1 MEKIKLVLVDDNI
14 ELVRM
19 IEEYF
24 SSNRAGIE
32 VVYTAK
38 NGEEGL
44 DIIKNKQDDYDL
56 IILDLVMPKLDGV
69 GVLKQMKEENINKK
83 VIVLTSYN
91 SAEMIRKVSEYGV
104 DYYLLKPFDL
114 PELEARILEVSN
126 LEKQGNKSINL
137 YKHNLQISITNILH
151 ELGVPSHIKGYQYIR
166 ESIMIV
172 YDRPEI
178 VGGITKELYP
188 EVADKYDT
196 TVSRVE
202 RAIRHAIEVS
212 WNRGSWD
219 LMEDIFGHS
228 IDIDKAKPTNSEF
241 IVTIADKLKLEFGK
255 VLV

>member
-1 MEKIKLVLVDDNI
+1 MEKIKVVLVDDNV

-19 IEEYF
+19 IKEYF

-38 NGEEGL
+38 DGEEGL
-44 DIIKNKQDDYDL
+44 KIIKEKQEEYDL
-56 IILDLVMPKLDGV
+56 IILDLVMPKKDGLA
-69 GVLKQMKEENINKK
+69 VLEQMKEESINKK

-91 SAEMIRKVSEYGV
+91 SADMIRTASEYGV
-104 DYYLLKPFDL
+104 NYYLLKPFDL
-114 PELEARILEVSN
+114 PELEKRILETTN
-126 LEKQGNKSINL
+126 LIKQGNKSVNL
-137 YKHNLQISITNILH
+137 YKHNLQVSITSILH

-178 VGGITKELYP
+178 IGGITKELYP
-188 EVADKYDT
+188 EVAHKYDT

-219 LMEDIFGHS
+219 LMENIFGHS